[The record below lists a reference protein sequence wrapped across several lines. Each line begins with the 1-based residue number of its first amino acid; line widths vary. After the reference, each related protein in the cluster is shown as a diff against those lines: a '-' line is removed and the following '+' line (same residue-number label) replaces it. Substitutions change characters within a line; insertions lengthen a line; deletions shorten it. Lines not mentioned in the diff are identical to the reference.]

1 MGVIASLSAALR
13 WDLDDFDRG
22 TSHIEGTFG
31 RIRDFAVGISDAMV
45 AAGRRM
51 TLGITL
57 PLAGLATYTVKAA
70 SDAEELQSA
79 FDYTFGA
86 MAETMNEWAVATGDA
101 MGRST
106 QEMQRGAFALGG
118 LFNAAAPTREAAAQL
133 SKQFVEL
140 AQDAGSFFNVP
151 FDDALNR
158 IRSGLIGE
166 SEPMRRFNVF
176 LSEAAVEAKALE
188 LGLIKTGEEL
198 NENGKIMARAALIA
212 DGLADAQGDVERTS
226 DSLENRSRS
235 LRAELAE
242 LSAELG
248 EILIPMFKTLVEV
261 AREAVAWFKDLPEG
275 VKRGIVTFAMFAAA
289 AGPAL
294 VVLTTLAKLV
304 LPLLLVNM
312 GPLFIALSALINPLG
327 TLVVFVSKFLLS
339 GEMMAA
345 LLGRIAPL
353 FLRFAGPVGA
363 AIAIFLLFKDTIV
376 DALQWVWD
384 FAKKALGNEIQELF
398 STMASLARSLLRAW
412 DALAGSK
419 LGQGLSELLEMVRAL
434 AEYLIK
440 FFGSAVVIAIEV
452 VIDALVWFLNVVTN
466 VINAIAALIDGD
478 WAGAWFHIGKIAG
491 DTMRTIADWIDWI
504 FPKLAAFLRIKAQ
517 AFGSEEPEIEQAPS
531 GASGPAGPGDGGNPY
546 AGGSYAAPGSG
557 STKRRRGR
565 SGPTEEELADRREE
579 IRLEH
584 ELAVARERGDIET
597 VRRLE
602 RELDLKD
609 QIDRYERAGLDKA
622 QARAAAEKNLL
633 ELDQARAEARARE
646 IAQDERSFDMQ
657 LAELRGDYEHLR
669 ALEDEEFLEEEIL
682 KFRNQNLELAE
693 AEAKAQQRLLN
704 LEEARAEQ
712 SARRAADAALAHDIE
727 LARLRGDFDQAD
739 RLYELGRI
747 RDRADELRADGV
759 NEADARAQA
768 MREAADRSQ
777 AHLQG
782 SFRDAFRSGLR
793 AALDGDLKGF
803 FKNWLEDA
811 SYNALSRVLD
821 RLADNLANL
830 ISGQGGGGGLLGSI
844 FSFVTGV
851 AGVAG
856 GGSAHGVGNAVG
868 SGHTNSLP
876 RFNTGGWGR
885 IKGFSGIDQNVLS
898 LNGNPIARVSDGELL
913 NVSKGEPGGSDG
925 GELLVR
931 LGPGLEAEW
940 LRKSAGQT
948 VEIMKATMPGMMETT
963 SAKTRRDAARPVTP
977 GGRTG

>member
-22 TSHIEGTFG
+22 TAHIEGTFG

-79 FDYTFGA
+79 FDFTFGA
-86 MAETMNEWAVATGDA
+86 MAETMNEWAVTTGDA

-133 SKQFVEL
+133 SQQFVEL

-166 SEPMRRFNVF
+166 AEPMRRFNVF
-176 LSEAAVEAKALE
+176 LTEAAVEAKALE

-212 DGLADAQGDVERTS
+212 EGLADAHGDVERTS
-226 DSLENRSRS
+226 ESLENQTRS
-235 LRAELAE
+235 LGAEFEE
-242 LSAELG
+242 LRVQLG
-248 EILIPMFKTLVEV
+248 EMLIPMFKTLAGV
-261 AREAVAWFKDLPEG
+261 ARQAVVWFKDLPEG

-289 AGPAL
+289 AGPVLIA
-294 VVLTTLAKLV
+294 LTTLAKV
-304 LPLLLVNM
+304 ILPLLLVNM
-312 GPLFIALSALINPLG
+312 GPLFLAISAIINPLG
-327 TLVVFVSKFLLS
+327 TLVVVAGKLFVEF
-339 GEMMAA
+339 GGIGAA
-345 LLGRIAPL
+345 LSRLLPL

-376 DALQWVWD
+376 DALEWVWD
-384 FAKKALGNEIQELF
+384 FAKKALGNEIQEHF
-398 STMASLARSLLRAW
+398 STMASLARALLRAW

-419 LGQGLSELLEMVRAL
+419 LGQGLGELLDMVRAL

-452 VIDALVWFLNVVTN
+452 VIDALVWFLNVATN

-478 WAGAWFHIGKIAG
+478 WAGAWYHIGKIAG

-531 GASGPAGPGDGGNPY
+531 GGSGPAGPGDGGNPY
-546 AGGSYAAPGSG
+546 AGGDYAGAG
-557 STKRRRGR
+557 STPRRRRGR
-565 SGPTEEELADRREE
+565 GGPTAEELSDRREE

-584 ELAVARERGDIET
+584 ELAVARERGDVEAI
-597 VRRLE
+597 RRLE
-602 RELDLKD
+602 RERDLKD
-609 QIDRYERAGLDKA
+609 QIDQYERAGLDKT
-622 QARAAAEKNLL
+622 QARAAAEKDML
-633 ELDQARAEARARE
+633 ELDQARAEARAVE
-646 IAQDERSFDMQ
+646 LAQHERSIDLD
-657 LAELRGDYEHLR
+657 LAELRNDHEMLR
-669 ALEDEEFLEEEIL
+669 ALQDEEFLEQRIL
-682 KFRNQNLELAE
+682 DYRELGFGLAE
-693 AEAKAQQRLLN
+693 SEKRAQRDLLD
-704 LEEARAEQ
+704 LEEARADAA
-712 SARRAADAALAHDIE
+712 ARRNAEAALAHDIE

-747 RDRADELRADGV
+747 RDRTDELRADGM

-811 SYNALSRVLD
+811 SFNALSRVLD

-851 AGVAG
+851 AGAVG

-913 NVSKGEPGGSDG
+913 NVSKGEPGGSGG
-925 GELLVR
+925 GELVVR